1 MGYACTYM
9 HVPVC
14 LCARS
19 HRFSTWIAL
28 LQQKVI
34 YESEFNKH
42 VRMIYAQTHTRTQV
56 FTCVCVCVCRCE
68 SMWHTMRCRYVC
80 MGVFVSGIYVCT
92 NIRILLTEFAA
103 AAVVAKQNTPQHTTH
118 NRSQHSTTQHNT
130 TKQNAQQRD
139 PIRTPF
145 DTSAWNESWL
155 ITGFPFEL
163 YLQKFAA
170 TARVQRRRQRQ
181 RQRQPMADCRPTT
194 NNRPPTRPRTQRRR
208 HRQVDWLSCC
218 WFGSPGLL
226 PARLGFAVWS
236 ALSVVGSVR
245 LRCLSLLWHCCRR
258 EIQASCAIAELY
270 TIYAR
275 DVQKHCVLHR

>member
-42 VRMIYAQTHTRTQV
+42 VRMIYAHTHTHTIIY
-56 FTCVCVCVCRCE
+56 VCVCVCRCE

-80 MGVFVSGIYVCT
+80 VCVSGIYVCT

-103 AAVVAKQNTPQHTTH
+103 AAVAKQNTPQHTTH

-130 TKQNAQQRD
+130 TQQNKTHSNA
-139 PIRTPF
+139 IR
-145 DTSAWNESWL
+145 
-155 ITGFPFEL
+155 
-163 YLQKFAA
+163 
-170 TARVQRRRQRQ
+170 
-181 RQRQPMADCRPTT
+181 
-194 NNRPPTRPRTQRRR
+194 
-208 HRQVDWLSCC
+208 
-218 WFGSPGLL
+218 
-226 PARLGFAVWS
+226 
-236 ALSVVGSVR
+236 SVR
-245 LRCLSLLWHCCRR
+245 RLTRLLGMKVD
-258 EIQASCAIAELY
+258 L
-270 TIYAR
+270 
-275 DVQKHCVLHR
+275 

>member
-1 MGYACTYM
+1 MYGCICKWHLCVHKHTYIINW
-9 HVPVC
+9 VRC
-14 LCARS
+14 CCCCCQ
-19 HRFSTWIAL
+19 T
-28 LQQKVI
+28 
-34 YESEFNKH
+34 KH
-42 VRMIYAQTHTRTQV
+42 TA
-56 FTCVCVCVCRCE
+56 
-68 SMWHTMRCRYVC
+68 
-80 MGVFVSGIYVCT
+80 
-92 NIRILLTEFAA
+92 
-103 AAVVAKQNTPQHTTH
+103 TH
-118 NRSQHSTTQHNT
+118 NTQPIATQHYTTQHNT

-275 DVQKHCVLHR
+275 AVQKHCVLYR

>member
-103 AAVVAKQNTPQHTTH
+103 AAAVAKQNTPQHTTH

-130 TKQNAQQRD
+130 TQQNKTHSNA
-139 PIRTPF
+139 IR
-145 DTSAWNESWL
+145 
-155 ITGFPFEL
+155 
-163 YLQKFAA
+163 
-170 TARVQRRRQRQ
+170 
-181 RQRQPMADCRPTT
+181 
-194 NNRPPTRPRTQRRR
+194 
-208 HRQVDWLSCC
+208 
-218 WFGSPGLL
+218 
-226 PARLGFAVWS
+226 
-236 ALSVVGSVR
+236 SVR
-245 LRCLSLLWHCCRR
+245 RLTRLLGMKVD
-258 EIQASCAIAELY
+258 L
-270 TIYAR
+270 
-275 DVQKHCVLHR
+275 